1 MSEGVASRRMPR
13 QARLDAPGTLL
24 RKVGEREGLDE
35 EELSKVTRTR
45 EVVRVIK
52 VFCQPAVRKYGH
64 TGASVARFLG
74 VATSLVNRYV
84 ASGGLLKFGRYT

>member
-1 MSEGVASRRMPR
+1 MPR
-13 QARLDAPGTLL
+13 QARLDAPRTLL
-24 RKVGEREGLDE
+24 REVGEREGLDK
-35 EELSKVTRTR
+35 EELRKVRRTR

-52 VFCQPAVRKYGH
+52 VFFQLAVRKYGH
-64 TGASVARFLG
+64 TGTNVARFLG